1 MYQGNDCTT
10 PSRFKEEVGYL
21 KVRSALANSNYCRFG
36 ETPGSTLDDGTVNQL
51 VLIYSIHTK

>member
-1 MYQGNDCTT
+1 MVPELESRSIWRRGNDCTT

-36 ETPGSTLDDGTVNQL
+36 ETPGSVLDTSQ
-51 VLIYSIHTK
+51 